1 MAKKKL
7 VKLKIIKALLSG
19 SKSIFDLCALV
30 NISAPTCV
38 ALVSSLIDDKILHK
52 EGHGNS
58 VGGRRPDLYNILQN
72 SFFVLSIV
80 MERYQTKIAILDN
93 CYNYVVSAKT
103 YDFNISNETDPI
115 SALHKMVSLLI
126 SEAKFDI
133 DKLTGI
139 GISMPGLVDAKQGN
153 NHTFIIHTD
162 QLRSLQQALEDTFKK
177 PVYIQNDVKSYTVAE
192 KKFGLAKDKNDV
204 LVLLMDWGIGLGI
217 IMDGQLRT
225 GTSGFSGELGHIPFV
240 DDGILCYCGKRGCL
254 ETVASGI
261 ALAQKAKD
269 GIQSGAYSLLNKLS
283 DKEINEIEPHVVID
297 AANLGDQYAIKI
309 LADVGGQM
317 GKSIASLIQLFNPEM
332 IILGGKMAE
341 AKQYITI
348 PMQQAINTYCMS
360 QIREKNTIVTSE
372 LGIDAGILGITSF
385 VLENY
390 IDKEIEKESKNKL

>member
-7 VKLKIIKALLSG
+7 LKLKIIKALLEG
-19 SKSIFDLCALV
+19 SKSILDLCTLV

-38 ALVSSLIDDKILHK
+38 ALVANLIDDHIIHK

-58 VGGRRPDLYNILQN
+58 VGGRRPDLYNLLPHN
-72 SFFVLSIV
+72 FFVLSIV

-93 CYNYVVSAKT
+93 HFNYVVSAKT
-103 YDFNISNETDPI
+103 YDLDISNEADPI
-115 SALHKMVSLLI
+115 SALHKMVSILI
-126 SEAKFDI
+126 SDAKFDI
-133 DKLTGI
+133 NKLTGI
-139 GISMPGLVDAKQGN
+139 GISMPGLVDAKEGH

-192 KKFGLAKDKNDV
+192 KKFGLAKDKSDV

-217 IMDGQLRT
+217 IMDGKLRT

-283 DKEINEIEPHVVID
+283 DREINEIEPHVVID
-297 AANLGDQYAIKI
+297 AANQGDQYAIKI

-317 GKSIASLIQLFNPEM
+317 GKCIASLIQLFNPEM
-332 IILGGKMAE
+332 IILGGKMAD

-360 QIREKNTIVTSE
+360 QIREKNTIVTSK
-372 LGIDAGILGITSF
+372 LGIDAGILGITNF

-390 IDKEIEKESKNKL
+390 IDKEIENELKN